1 MTPRALRI
9 ARDLTLPIE
18 AVTSTL
24 IVYGM
29 KGMGKTNLLA
39 VTLEEMSKAGLRW
52 CSIDPVGVH
61 WGLRHTLDGTGSG
74 LPCLI
79 LGGAHGDIPI
89 TPDSGEIVA
98 ELVATESVNVII
110 DCSRTASGKMWSN
123 GERIKFITAFAVHLF
138 MLQGSLVDGRR
149 REPIFVA
156 LDEAARYVP
165 QNPRAGDKDIA
176 LCLGAWE
183 QLVEEGRN
191 VGIGVGLF
199 TQRSARLNK
208 AVAELADTM
217 IAFRTTGPN
226 SINAIIDWLGEHV
239 PKPQQREMVEQ
250 VRKLPVG
257 TALVVSPGWLAF
269 EGVVAMRAR
278 ETFDSSATPKPG
290 ERGKRVVGSGATVDL
305 AAYEAR
311 MAETIERAKADDP
324 KALRAEAKAAK
335 AEQERLAVRLDRAN
349 AAADTAAR
357 DALHVRHER
366 DEARA
371 EAERLAAALAAAETQ
386 VGLSDDAV
394 QVMQRLD
401 LALADIVQRGEAERE
416 YLATALV
423 DSGEAKVAASRVP
436 HRVPHATPRV
446 SSETRSGTPK
456 RAPRRK
462 AVTDVPH
469 DVPRVSSETRNETHD
484 VAPATPTGDVDPTL
498 SGQGRKILTALAQ
511 HGPRPAGK
519 IAHLTG
525 YSPSGAFS
533 RTMTALRASG
543 YIEGTGVIAPTAR
556 GLGALGEYEPLPE
569 GRELVEHWVD
579 RLSTVEGKILL
590 ALVARW
596 PGAATS
602 GEIAEYLGYS
612 ASGAFS
618 RAMTHLRKL
627 DLLGNGPARGQ
638 AKAND
643 EIGAAWNE

>member
-9 ARDLTLPIE
+9 AHDLTLPIE

-61 WGLRHTLDGTGSG
+61 WGLRHTLDGRGDG
-74 LPCLI
+74 IPCLI

-98 ELVATESVNVII
+98 ELVANENVNVIV

-123 GERIKFITAFAVHLF
+123 GERIKFVTAFATHVF

-149 REPIFVA
+149 RPPLFVA

-226 SINAIIDWLGEHV
+226 SIKAIIDWLGEHV
-239 PKPQQREMVEQ
+239 PLPQQREMIEQ

-257 TALVVSPGWLAF
+257 TALVVSPGWLGF

-290 ERGKRVVGSGATVDL
+290 ERAARVVGSGATVDL

-335 AEQERLAVRLDRAN
+335 AERDRLAADVERAN

-357 DALHVRHER
+357 DALHVRDER

-371 EAERLAAALAAAETQ
+371 EVDRLVAALEAAETQ

-394 QVMQRLD
+394 TVMQRVSAT
-401 LALADIVQRGEAERE
+401 LAEIAERSGAE
-416 YLATALV
+416 RDAISKALV
-423 DSGEAKVAASRVP
+423 ESGEAKVDMQRRATSRASSEARSEPRATPKQTTGRKADADVP
-436 HRVPHATPRV
+436 HRVAHLTPRQPAA
-446 SSETRSGTPK
+446 SH
-456 RAPRRK
+456 
-462 AVTDVPH
+462 VPH
-469 DVPRVSSETRNETHD
+469 DVPHPVGEQDS
-484 VAPATPTGDVDPTL
+484 TL
-498 SGQGRKILTALAQ
+498 STAGRKILTALAQ
-511 HGPRPAGK
+511 HGPRTAGK

-543 YIEGTGVIAPTAR
+543 YVEGTGVVTLTGL
-556 GLGALGEYEPLPE
+556 GLGALGDYERLPE
-569 GRELVEHWVD
+569 GRALVEHWVD
-579 RLSTVEGKILL
+579 RLGVEAERRILMLL
-590 ALVARW
+590 AECW
-596 PGAATS
+596 PGTLTA
-602 GEIAEYLGYS
+602 GEIASALGYS
-612 ASGAFS
+612 PSGAFS

-627 DLLGNGPARGQ
+627 DLIGNGPERGQ
-638 AKAND
+638 VKAND
-643 EIGAAWNE
+643 EIGAAWSE